1 MWNIGANKVNEFYY
15 GDNISKVNFENEYN
29 PTGANQYSF
38 SGLSGPYTGY
48 EGQKRR
54 VPIPVVR
61 DDFNWQHGAHSLT
74 MGGSF
79 KFIKTNS
86 DLINNFNFV
95 GAGLQGSVFS
105 VGLCGPTPPPQTVGS
120 SSQQAQRPAP

>member
-1 MWNIGANKVNEFYY
+1 MAITSPRLSFPF
-15 GDNISKVNFENEYN
+15 DLYN

-38 SGLSGPYTGY
+38 SGLNGPYTGY
-48 EGQKRR
+48 DGQKRR

-79 KFIKTNS
+79 KFMKTNS
-86 DLINNFNFV
+86 NLVNNFNFA
-95 GAGLQGSVFS
+95 GAGLQGSVLWS
-105 VGLCGPTPPPQTVGS
+105 AQT
-120 SSQQAQRPAP
+120 AW